1 MLQSINGALRRRSDA
16 PEAERRPPPAEPP
29 RKRAAAPVE
38 VVVSELPPR
47 ALTVG
52 PLPWYFAAPKIAV
65 YAVHVFMAPFAFF
78 VRICEVLV
86 SITFVTM
93 VAAILAWWFKFIPDS
108 DVATFLSSFGDRIQ
122 GILKAV
128 GAF

>member
-1 MLQSINGALRRRSDA
+1 MLQSIHGALRRRSAA
-16 PEAERRPPPAEPP
+16 PETERRPAPTEPP
-29 RKRAAAPVE
+29 RKRSTAPVE

-65 YAVHVFMAPFAFF
+65 YAAHVFMAPFGFV
-78 VRICEVLV
+78 VRICEVVV
-86 SITFVTM
+86 SITFTIL

-108 DVATFLSSFGDRIQ
+108 DVAMFLASFGDRIQ
-122 GILKAV
+122 GILKGI
-128 GAF
+128 GAL